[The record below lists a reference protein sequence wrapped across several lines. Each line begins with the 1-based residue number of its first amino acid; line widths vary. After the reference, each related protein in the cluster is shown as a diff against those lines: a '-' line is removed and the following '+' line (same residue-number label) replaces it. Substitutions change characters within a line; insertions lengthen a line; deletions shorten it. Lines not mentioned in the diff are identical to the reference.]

1 MELVTWNVLKL
12 FRTPETHG
20 PGPNQVVVAADGE
33 GRFGTIGRLE
43 QHCWVSPGAGSW
55 PSTVSEYWGNGPGG
69 SDDRRVA

>member
-43 QHCWVSPGAGSW
+43 QQCYCWMSPGAGRR
-55 PSTVSEYWGNGPGG
+55 PSP
-69 SDDRRVA
+69 